1 MPNWCSTTYHIK
13 GNELEMQALY
23 AGLQAAS
30 RENAIENGFHGLW
43 LGNILAHLGYAEE
56 DITSNRVCPCRGTVE
71 YLNIK
76 GDGREI
82 TIDTETAW
90 APMHE
95 PIYWMVEKYAPNATI
110 RWTAI
115 EPGCGIFERN
125 YYDPDVEYLI
135 DNMEEDYEELP
146 DYDFCSEAQL
156 RRTLQKAMQTDEMD
170 IKRLLA
176 DAIERWDGLSINK
189 FEVVGDDWA

>member
-1 MPNWCSTTYHIK
+1 MPNWCSTTYHVN
-13 GNELEMQALY
+13 GNEMEIQALY

-43 LGNILAHLGYAEE
+43 LGNILAHLGYTES
-56 DITSNRVCPCRGTVE
+56 DITSGSVCPCRGTVE

-76 GDGREI
+76 GDGQEL

-125 YYDPDVEYLI
+125 YYNPGGEYLL
-135 DNMEEDYEELP
+135 DNLEEQGGLP
-146 DYDFCSEAQL
+146 DYEFCSEARL
-156 RRTLQKAMQTDEMD
+156 RHLLMDALQTGETDLDNLIEAAME
-170 IKRLLA
+170 
-176 DAIERWDGLSINK
+176 EWDCISINR
-189 FEVVGDDWA
+189 FEVVDDNSI